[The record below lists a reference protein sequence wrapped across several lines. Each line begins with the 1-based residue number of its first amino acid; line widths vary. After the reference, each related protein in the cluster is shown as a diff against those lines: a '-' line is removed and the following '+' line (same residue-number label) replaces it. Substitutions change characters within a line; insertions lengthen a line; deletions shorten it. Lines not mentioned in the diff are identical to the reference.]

1 MNEICSWSIQQLRG
15 ALKRRDLTV
24 SEIAGAFLQRFSE
37 ADSEVRAFLHVDPE
51 QLLRQAA
58 ELEQSLARGEK
69 KLGFLT
75 GIPLA
80 VKDNISTRGVPTT
93 CGSRILKGYVPTYDA
108 TVMQRLRLDGALL
121 MGKTNCD
128 EFAMGSSTENSA
140 FFPSRNPKDLQR
152 VPGGSSGGSAAA
164 VASFQVPAAL
174 GSDTGGSIRQPAAF
188 CGIVGLK
195 PTYGRVSRYGLIAF
209 ASSLDQIGP
218 MTRTV
223 RDAAAMLQ
231 VLAGPDSR
239 DSTCSR
245 APVDNYVS
253 EIGKDVQGWRIG
265 VPAEWL
271 SGGLDSEIR
280 TAVDSA
286 LKVLEGLGCS
296 VREIHFPH
304 QKYALAVYYIIAPS
318 EASSNLARYDGV
330 RFGYRS
336 ERANSLEEMYEATR
350 SEGFGPEVKRRILI
364 GAYALSSG
372 YYDAYYLKAGKVRT
386 LILQDFREAFESVD
400 LIVGPT
406 APTLPFRLGEKTI
419 DPLEMYLSDV
429 FTVTANLAG
438 VPGLSLP
445 CAVSKSGLPIGLQIL
460 GQHFHEG
467 QVLRLAHALEREL
480 AL

>member
-1 MNEICSWSIQQLRG
+1 MNEICRWSVRQLRD
-15 ALKRRDLTV
+15 ALKRRELSV
-24 SEIAGAFLQRFSE
+24 SEIARAFLERFNE
-37 ADSEVRAFLHVDPE
+37 IDSEVRAFLHVDPE
-51 QLLRQAA
+51 RTMRQAA
-58 ELEQSLARGEK
+58 ELERSLARGEK

-93 CGSRILKGYVPTYDA
+93 CGSRILKEYVPTYDA
-108 TVMQRLRLDGALL
+108 TVIQRLRLDGALL
-121 MGKTNCD
+121 LGKTNCD

-140 FFPSRNPKDLQR
+140 FFPSRNPRDLER

-223 RDAAAMLQ
+223 RDAAVLLQ

-245 APVDNYVS
+245 APVDNFVS
-253 EIGKDVQGWRIG
+253 GIGKDVRGWKIG

-271 SGGLDSEIR
+271 SGGLDPEIR
-280 TAVDSA
+280 TAVESA
-286 LKVLEGLGCS
+286 LKVLQGLGCS
-296 VREIHFPH
+296 VREIRFPH
-304 QKYALAVYYIIAPS
+304 QKHALAVYYIIAPS

-330 RFGYRS
+330 RFGHRS

-364 GAYALSSG
+364 GAYALSAG

-386 LILQDFREAFESVD
+386 LILQDFRRAFEAVD

-406 APTLPFRLGEKTI
+406 APTLPFRLGEKTT

-460 GQHFHEG
+460 GPHFQEG
-467 QVLRLAHALEREL
+467 RVLRLAHALEREL
-480 AL
+480 TL